1 MKGYN
6 GTIFAYGQTGSGK
19 TFTMVGDFNN
29 KSKGGI
35 IPRSINYIYK
45 EMNKIINEEGN
56 PNNSKFSLYLSFI
69 QIYLESIQDLLE
81 PESKEIKIR
90 EDPDKGVYL
99 EGVQWV
105 RCSSP
110 DECAEIFHMGE
121 KNRATESTR
130 MNAHSSRSHA
140 ILILRIER
148 SIKVTTKT
156 KVKNIKQASDRI
168 ITCSHLY
175 LVDLAGSERVKKT
188 GATNM
193 RLEEAKKINASL
205 LALGNVISA
214 LSDPKSTHISY
225 RDSKLTRLLQESL
238 GGNAKTSLIVT
249 VSPSTYNTE
258 ETISS
263 LFFALRA
270 MKVQNKPKINKTVDY
285 QALCVKLQED
295 LDKLNDEYGKL
306 KIEYEKVVTELDKIK
321 KGEKYLE
328 IKKTMNEIETPNQ
341 NNISNSNT
349 NQNQIQNTNAN
360 NNINNNNSAPVSN
373 EKIKKMKEDFKKKMK
388 KLEEFYE
395 NLMKTKTEEYENI
408 LKKVDNIA
416 YEKETQI
423 DKLNSE
429 INELKNTVKTQK
441 EDIEDLTKERDDLQ
455 KSVVDLTTQVQE
467 HKDLLSHDRTE
478 KEYKALI
485 EQLNDTISQLENRI
499 VKMEDSTIVNFNSK
513 DKISDEL
520 NSKINDYQNEI
531 NSLTQKKNNCN
542 VKKSQNEIKLKLS
555 KAEALKSKSLK
566 EKLKTDIIEGQREN
580 FKLIMEEESTN
591 KRIEMIENQINCAK
605 NINNNLEN
613 LINEFMQQNKIQLI
627 MNLANKEID
636 NQIKEETIKNYEDAF
651 TKEEQQEFN
660 SKFILF
666 KAEGE
671 LNSIIN
677 RVLFLNNNY
686 QSNIFK
692 LDNINRELNTAI
704 NETDNAEKLSKI
716 KDNIQTLL
724 EETQEIN
731 HIVKKEM
738 HKDFSS
744 MCLEDNIPFERCT
757 KHLDKLFTNIIDNF
771 NTLIDSYNVMNS
783 NVCLLLGIIDSGLS
797 GKLKILESINNFV
810 EENIGDIITKKNLNN
825 QLNILNQCS
834 INNGQFF
841 NNLDQLIKDLCEK
854 LGRDNDEKTKE
865 SSILTQRINN
875 YNKQNELNRLKDKE
889 ISVLRRTVEN
899 QNNTII
905 ETNKQINDL
914 KKGINQLNEFLK
926 LNEKGGKLDVKKI
939 TKVFS
944 DYNDKVNDLSSNL
957 KKTENDYKTQVL
969 DNEEFQQKNNQKD
982 INTGKFL
989 FGQYYANVAQ
999 FSNDLYNYALKDDS

>member
-1 MKGYN
+1 
-6 GTIFAYGQTGSGK
+6 
-19 TFTMVGDFNN
+19 MVGDFNN
-29 KSKGGI
+29 KSKRGI
-35 IPRSINYIYK
+35 IPRAINYIYE
-45 EMNKIINEEGN
+45 EMENISKEEGSN
-56 PNNSKFSLYLSFI
+56 KSESKFSLYLSFI
-69 QIYLESIQDLLE
+69 QIYLESIQDLLD
-81 PESKEIKIR
+81 PDSKDIKIR

-110 DECAEIFHMGE
+110 DECEEIFHMGE
-121 KNRATESTR
+121 KNRATESTK

-148 SIKVTTKT
+148 SIKVATKT

-168 ITCSHLY
+168 ITSSHLY

-188 GATNM
+188 GATSM
-193 RLEEAKKINASL
+193 RLEEAKKINVSL

-270 MKVQNKPKINKTVDY
+270 MKVQNKPIINKTVDY

-306 KIEYEKVVTELDKIK
+306 KIEYEKVVTELERIK

-328 IKKTMNEIETPNQ
+328 IKET
-341 NNISNSNT
+341 I
-349 NQNQIQNTNAN
+349 
-360 NNINNNNSAPVSN
+360 NINNPEIGSLDNSNINNSNNSN
-373 EKIKKMKEDFKKKMK
+373 NSSNNTSVNSKASDNSAVPSSSGKKNEDIQKLKSDFKKKMK

-395 NLMKTKTEEYENI
+395 NLMKNKTEEYENI

-423 DKLNSE
+423 DKLTSQ
-429 INELKNTVKTQK
+429 INELNNTIKSQK
-441 EDIEDLTKERDDLQ
+441 EDIYDLTKERDDLQ
-455 KSVVDLTTQVQE
+455 KSVIDLSTQVQE
-467 HKDLLSHDRTE
+467 HKELISHDRTE

-485 EQLNDTISQLENRI
+485 EQLNDTISTLENKLL
-499 VKMEDSTIVNFNSK
+499 KMEDSTMFDGSYK
-513 DKISDEL
+513 DKISVSIND
-520 NSKINDYQNEI
+520 KINDFQNEI
-531 NSLTQKKNNCN
+531 NSLTQKINDCT

-555 KAEALKSKSLK
+555 KAEALKSKTLK
-566 EKLKTDIIEGQREN
+566 ETLKTDIVEGQREN

-591 KRIEMIENQINCAK
+591 KRIDIIEKQIECAK
-605 NINNNLEN
+605 NINDNLDK
-613 LINEFMQQNKIQLI
+613 LMNEYMDQSKLQLI
-627 MNLANKEID
+627 MNLASKEID
-636 NQIKEETIKNYEDAF
+636 NRIKEETIKNYENAF
-651 TKEEQQEFN
+651 NNEEQKEFAN
-660 SKFILF
+660 KFILF
-666 KAEGE
+666 KGEGD

-692 LDNINRELNTAI
+692 LDNINKTLNKVI
-704 NETDNAEKLSKI
+704 NEPDNAEKLSQMR
-716 KDNIQTLL
+716 DNIQSLL

-731 HIVKKEM
+731 KIVKKEM
-738 HKDFSS
+738 NKDFSS
-744 MCLEDNIPFERCT
+744 ISLDDNIPFERCT

-771 NTLIDSYNVMNS
+771 NLLVDSYNVMNS
-783 NVCLLLGIIDSGLS
+783 NVCILLTLLDSGTYMKNQLVTNVS
-797 GKLKILESINNFV
+797 NFV
-810 EENIGDIITKKNLNN
+810 EENIGDIITKKNLCN
-825 QLNILNQCS
+825 QINILNKCG

-841 NNLDQLIKDLCEK
+841 SNLDQLIKDIFETLLK
-854 LGRDNDEKTKE
+854 YSDEKSKE
-865 SSILTQRINN
+865 TNLLNQRIEN
-875 YNKQNELNRLKDKE
+875 YNKQSKIGNLSNKEVEILKKTVKSQNE
-889 ISVLRRTVEN
+889 
-899 QNNTII
+899 TII
-905 ETNKQINDL
+905 DFKKQIADL
-914 KKGINQLNEFLK
+914 KKGVNQLNEFLK
-926 LNEKGGKLDVKKI
+926 INEKDGKLDVKKI

-944 DYNDKVNDLSSNL
+944 GYNDQINKLSSNL
-957 KKTENDYKTQVL
+957 SSTEKDYNAQIENNKAFQTKT
-969 DNEEFQQKNNQKD
+969 NEKD
-982 INTGKFL
+982 INTGKYL
-989 FGQYYANVAQ
+989 FRQFFANVSQ
-999 FSNDLYNYALKDDS
+999 FSIDLYNYGFKDDN